1 MIRFSTDD
9 IPPED
14 RFDQWREVRGKS
26 LFGVTIELPPDRR
39 HTFKGSFRAQAVG
52 GADSRYRPHR
62 RPQPVH
68 LPSGEGPRDA

>member
-52 GADSRYRPHR
+52 GAAR
-62 RPQPVH
+62 QPIS
-68 LPSGEGPRDA
+68 PASPATACASPIR